1 MAKSNKIRLS
11 DFAPQKTD
19 VITFDSNILIKLL
32 YPTISEKAPIAA
44 YEDLYAKILRAGSSL
59 IISSVQISEF
69 VNRCI
74 RFQFALFKDSE
85 NNPALDFK
93 RDYRSTKDYSNS
105 MKAILDIIQT
115 YIIPNYTF
123 VDVKFSNMQ
132 NDKIFRYGF
141 SYDFNDSVLLEIAKQ
156 YKSILVTDDAD
167 FGNYDSNITIVT
179 NNRKLLMFS

>member
-1 MAKSNKIRLS
+1 M
-11 DFAPQKTD
+11 
-19 VITFDSNILIKLL
+19 
-32 YPTISEKAPIAA
+32 SEKAPIAA
-44 YEDLYAKILRAGSSL
+44 YEDLYAKILQAGSSL

-93 RDYRSTKDYSNS
+93 RDYRSTEDYSNS

-115 YIIPNYTF
+115 DIIPNYTF
-123 VDVKFSNMQ
+123 VDDKFSNMQ

-167 FGNYDSNITIVT
+167 FGNYGSNITIVT

>member
-1 MAKSNKIRLS
+1 MKHITSYKNKKSQKIRHFLPINITVAS
-11 DFAPQKTD
+11 RTKIKSRKPLQIKGFWDFAH
-19 VITFDSNILIKLL
+19 
-32 YPTISEKAPIAA
+32 
-44 YEDLYAKILRAGSSL
+44 
-59 IISSVQISEF
+59 
-69 VNRCI
+69 
-74 RFQFALFKDSE
+74 
-85 NNPALDFK
+85 
-93 RDYRSTKDYSNS
+93 YSNS

-115 YIIPNYTF
+115 DIIPNYTF
-123 VDVKFSNMQ
+123 VDDKFSNMQ

>member
-1 MAKSNKIRLS
+1 MARSNKIHLS
-11 DFAPQKTD
+11 DFVPQKTD
-19 VITFDSNILIKLL
+19 IITFDSNILIKLL
-32 YPTISEKAPIAA
+32 YPTMSEKAPIAA
-44 YEDLYAKILRAGSSL
+44 YEDLYAKILQAGSSL

-93 RDYRSTKDYSNS
+93 RDYRSTEDYSNS

-115 YIIPNYTF
+115 DIIPNYTF
-123 VDVKFSNMQ
+123 VDDKFSNMQ

-167 FGNYDSNITIVT
+167 FGNYGSNITIVT